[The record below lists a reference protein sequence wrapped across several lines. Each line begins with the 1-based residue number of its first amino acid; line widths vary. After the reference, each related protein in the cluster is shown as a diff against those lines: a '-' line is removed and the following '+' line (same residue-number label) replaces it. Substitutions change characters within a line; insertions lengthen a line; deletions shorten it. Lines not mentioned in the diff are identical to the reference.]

1 MYVWTGI
8 NVDRQLGEVKAKT
21 LQIEKAVG
29 FQHSNFTLPFHISLK
44 MPFEIAEAVPPDVV
58 VALSDLYAAITP
70 FEILISG
77 LEQYDNIVWIRMRK
91 TKKLNLLHDSINNLL
106 KSQFGIGLHAY
117 DLDYIFHTTLFMDDN
132 TKEVYAAYDRI
143 KTQNLP
149 DRLTADRFLIGTS
162 KSGELGTYTVL
173 KEVNC
178 GI

>member
-1 MYVWTGI
+1 
-8 NVDRQLGEVKAKT
+8 
-21 LQIEKAVG
+21 
-29 FQHSNFTLPFHISLK
+29 
-44 MPFEIAEAVPPDVV
+44 
-58 VALSDLYAAITP
+58 
-70 FEILISG
+70 
-77 LEQYDNIVWIRMRK
+77 MRR

-106 KSQFGIGLHAY
+106 KSQIWHRSCTAY

-149 DRLTADRFLIGTS
+149 DRLTADRFLIGTYS